1 MDSKQI
7 SIFFKND
14 DVKKDIMDSASPF
27 EKYIILMNETL
38 QEENRN
44 LMIQIKDQESKI
56 NEFEEDNE
64 NYDNSKRYTKGLL
77 KNFVELDRLRIKI
90 HDIYNTRNTEY
101 KEKLK
106 KMYNYNTIFVYF
118 IIVLLAFIWKIE
130 FLEIYQFYFLTCT
143 LSVNVYI
150 IQMIFYKLKISDECN
165 MKIDFIEK
173 EIKKISDSQDFLN
186 EYIDCI

>member
-14 DVKKDIMDSASPF
+14 DVKKDIIENASPY

-44 LMIQIKDQESKI
+44 LMIQIKEQESKI
-56 NEFEEDNE
+56 DEFEEENE

-90 HDIYNTRNTEY
+90 HDIYDTRNTDY
-101 KEKLK
+101 KENLK
-106 KMYNYNTIFVYF
+106 KMYKYNTVFVYF
-118 IIVLLAFIWKIE
+118 IIALLAFIWKIE
-130 FLEIYQFYFLTCT
+130 FFKNYQFYFLAFI

-150 IQMIFYKLKISDECN
+150 IQIIFYKLKISDEYN
-165 MKIDFIEK
+165 IKIDIIEK

>member
-7 SIFFKND
+7 SIFFKNED
-14 DVKKDIMDSASPF
+14 IKKDVLDNASSY

-44 LMIQIKDQESKI
+44 LQIQIKEQELKI
-56 NEFEEDNE
+56 NEFEEENE

-77 KNFVELDRLRIKI
+77 KNFVQLDVLRTKI
-90 HDIYNTRNTEY
+90 HSIYHKRNFDNELLY
-101 KEKLK
+101 KKL
-106 KMYNYNTIFVYF
+106 YNYNNISIYF
-118 IIVLLAFIWKIE
+118 IIFLLAFIWKIE
-130 FLEIYQFYFLTCT
+130 VFNNYQFYFFTFTVT
-143 LSVNVYI
+143 LYVYI
-150 IQMIFYKLKISDECN
+150 IQMIFYKLKVSNDYDI
-165 MKIDFIEK
+165 KINDYEK